1 MKKFN
6 LYLIFILLNLFAIK
20 NFAGDLKFKGIKP
33 ITKSTNYAMTS
44 MSYNVIVENVGT
56 AVGSYKIYGYISK
69 TKNINDGLIVYN
81 KTISS
86 MPQNSNFTDVF
97 ILDIPCNQRAGD
109 YFLLIK
115 IDAEGYEY

>member
-44 MSYNVIVENVGT
+44 MSYNVIVENVRT
-56 AVGSYKIYGYISK
+56 AVG
-69 TKNINDGLIVYN
+69 
-81 KTISS
+81 
-86 MPQNSNFTDVF
+86 
-97 ILDIPCNQRAGD
+97 
-109 YFLLIK
+109 
-115 IDAEGYEY
+115 